1 MFLSL
6 FYFAPSIVEL
16 VVRMCRCH
24 GFGRRDWWYGLC
36 RFCRFCWFARRRLRI
51 VIVMDVLMIVVMIV
65 ICATIVI
72 IISSP
77 VPSPEMIKH
86 RARRSF
92 NIIIVG
98 DVARSG
104 IYNRL

>member
-1 MFLSL
+1 
-6 FYFAPSIVEL
+6 
-16 VVRMCRCH
+16 
-24 GFGRRDWWYGLC
+24 
-36 RFCRFCWFARRRLRI
+36 
-51 VIVMDVLMIVVMIV
+51 MIVVMIVIV

>member
-1 MFLSL
+1 
-6 FYFAPSIVEL
+6 
-16 VVRMCRCH
+16 
-24 GFGRRDWWYGLC
+24 
-36 RFCRFCWFARRRLRI
+36 
-51 VIVMDVLMIVVMIV
+51 MIVVMIV

-98 DVARSG
+98 DVARRG